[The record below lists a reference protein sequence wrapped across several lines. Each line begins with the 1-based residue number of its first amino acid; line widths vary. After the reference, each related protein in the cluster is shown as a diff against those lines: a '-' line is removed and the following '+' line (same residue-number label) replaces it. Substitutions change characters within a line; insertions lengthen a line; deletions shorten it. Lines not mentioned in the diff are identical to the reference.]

1 MSIKIPQMDNFP
13 IRLKQERRRLRMN
26 QTEFAN
32 AGGVQK
38 QAQFTY
44 EKGMR
49 YPDANYLAGI
59 SEVGVDVLYLLTGRT
74 SDPATLALNGDEE
87 RLLAGYREL
96 KLREQRGVLALVG
109 AIVGTPLEG
118 GAGVEDAAAS
128 E

>member
-1 MSIKIPQMDNFP
+1 
-13 IRLKQERRRLRMN
+13 MN

-44 EKGMR
+44 EKGLR
-49 YPDANYLAGI
+49 YPDASYLAGI
-59 SEVGVDVLYLLTGRT
+59 AEVGVDVLYLLTGRT
-74 SDPATLALNGDEE
+74 SDPATLALGSDEE

-96 KLREQRGVLALVG
+96 KPREKRGVLALVG
-109 AIVGTPLEG
+109 TIIGTPPES
-118 GAGVEDAAAS
+118 GAEVEDTAAS

>member
-1 MSIKIPQMDNFP
+1 MDNFP

-26 QTEFAN
+26 QTELAN

-44 EKGMR
+44 EKGLR
-49 YPDANYLAGI
+49 YPDASYLAGI
-59 SEVGVDVLYLLTGRT
+59 AEVGVDVLYLLTGRT

-96 KLREQRGVLALVG
+96 KLREKTGVLALVG
-109 AIVGTPLEG
+109 AIIGTSPEG
-118 GAGVEDAAAS
+118 EVGVEDAAAS

>member
-1 MSIKIPQMDNFP
+1 MDNFS
-13 IRLKQERRRLRMN
+13 IRLKQERRRLGMN

-49 YPDANYLAGI
+49 HPDASYLAGI
-59 SEVGVDVLYLLTGRT
+59 AEAGVDVLFLLTGRT
-74 SDPATLALNGDEE
+74 SDPSTLALEPDEE

-96 KLREQRGVLALVG
+96 KPREKKGVQGL
-109 AIVGTPLEG
+109 I
-118 GAGVEDAAAS
+118 AAMLGESGEAS
-128 E
+128 T